1 MGWGCC
7 GDTGGFTQEL
17 GWFLLSMGLFAQGSG
32 GSISFCLLQTMSFII
47 RWESVERNMVMLRT
61 KAYLF
66 QMETLILTVKP
77 QRFVVSR
84 FLPA

>member
-1 MGWGCC
+1 
-7 GDTGGFTQEL
+7 
-17 GWFLLSMGLFAQGSG
+17 
-32 GSISFCLLQTMSFII
+32 MSFII